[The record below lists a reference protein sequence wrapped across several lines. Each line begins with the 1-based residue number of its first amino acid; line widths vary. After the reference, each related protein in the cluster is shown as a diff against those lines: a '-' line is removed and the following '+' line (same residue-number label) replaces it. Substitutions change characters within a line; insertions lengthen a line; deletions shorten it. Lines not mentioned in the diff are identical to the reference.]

1 MKKKALIEK
10 SSYISNECI
19 ITDIKCLGVLV
30 YRKKATRDCVAKIGL
45 RPL

>member
-1 MKKKALIEK
+1 MKRKALIEK
-10 SSYISNECI
+10 HSYISNECI
-19 ITDIKCLGVLV
+19 ITDIKCLGMLI